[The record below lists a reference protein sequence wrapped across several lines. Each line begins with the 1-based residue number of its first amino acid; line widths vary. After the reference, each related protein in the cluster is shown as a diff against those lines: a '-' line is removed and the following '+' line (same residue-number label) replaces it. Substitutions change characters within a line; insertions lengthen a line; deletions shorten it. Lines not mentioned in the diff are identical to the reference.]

1 MGPTAVLAL
10 LTFQQVGQHGINAP
24 YYAILLCFMT
34 GCIMVLMGILGLGKC
49 TNFDLPHQSVLQY
62 LPPLSLLDDSVVD
75 TATLKTDWAIIALFH
90 VSFQMRGL
98 FDTNKEIHKYKTRN
112 NNNLHLPIANL
123 SKFNKGAYLSGMFLT
138 TFLYILKVW
147 LMIINILNPHWRGS
161 YIIILSTQWMN
172 IMNIRKTE
180 EYKP

>member
-1 MGPTAVLAL
+1 MSDEYRFHFTLQYGLYGSFFGPLLYIIFGSCKDVPMGPTAVLAL

-75 TATLKTDWAIIALFH
+75 TATLKTD
-90 VSFQMRGL
+90 
-98 FDTNKEIHKYKTRN
+98 
-112 NNNLHLPIANL
+112 
-123 SKFNKGAYLSGMFLT
+123 
-138 TFLYILKVW
+138 
-147 LMIINILNPHWRGS
+147 
-161 YIIILSTQWMN
+161 
-172 IMNIRKTE
+172 
-180 EYKP
+180 